1 MRALAAFLLYFF
13 GCLLLSALLLPV
25 LHPLAAIALGEAA
38 EPSGSL
44 YRVAMLFMFI
54 GLPWFLKRLDLLDWR
69 ALGFTLPARPAWAA
83 IGWGLG
89 YGVVILAVLVAGLLL
104 TGARHF
110 DPEGFAAGR
119 LLQVALAGVI
129 SGLLVGVIEEAFF
142 RGMMH
147 TGMRR
152 TLAFWPTAL
161 LTSTF
166 YAAVHFMRPAE
177 LPAGAELDV
186 AASLEML
193 GLGLANLGD
202 VARIH
207 DSLLALLLA
216 GLLLAMVRERT
227 GGILWC
233 IGIHAGWVAV
243 IKVSKYLTDSGG
255 PGGASFWIGE
265 YDRITGWLAAIWLLA
280 LAAAYWHWSR
290 GRIDRARRARSE

>member
-25 LHPLAAIALGEAA
+25 LHPLLALALGDAA
-38 EPSGSL
+38 EPSGVL
-44 YRVAMLFMFI
+44 YRVAMLLMLAGF
-54 GLPWFLKRLDLLDWR
+54 PWFLKRLDLLDWR
-69 ALGFTLPARPAWAA
+69 ALGFTLPARAAWTA
-83 IGWGLG
+83 IGRGLAL
-89 YGVVILAVLVAGLLL
+89 GVAILALLVAGLLL
-104 TGARHF
+104 TGARHL

-119 LLQVALAGVI
+119 LLEVALAGVVT
-129 SGLLVGVIEEAFF
+129 GLLVGVIEEAFF
-142 RGMMH
+142 RGVMH

-161 LTSTF
+161 LTSTI
-166 YAAVHFMRPAE
+166 YAALHFVRPAE

-186 AASLEML
+186 AASLEMVW
-193 GLGLANLGD
+193 LGLANLGD

-243 IKVSKYLTDSGG
+243 IKVTKYLTDSAG
-255 PGGASFWIGE
+255 PAGASIWIGG
-265 YDRITGWLAAIWLLA
+265 YDRITGWLAAIWLL
-280 LAAAYWHWSR
+280 LLVAAYWHR
-290 GRIDRARRARSE
+290 NRDRIDRPRWAGSE